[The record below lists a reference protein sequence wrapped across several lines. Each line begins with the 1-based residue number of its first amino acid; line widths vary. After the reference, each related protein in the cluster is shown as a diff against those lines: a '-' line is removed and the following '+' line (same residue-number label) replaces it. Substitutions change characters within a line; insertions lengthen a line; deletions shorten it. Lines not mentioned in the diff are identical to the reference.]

1 MIAIHII
8 KTYFFNT
15 LYTSLFL
22 ILLST
27 QLTTLAQSR
36 SPIDTVYT
44 AKDTLVLFNDKSWE
58 FIRMINFDGV
68 TNPVLSSICQAR
80 GWAEDW
86 NTEIPHTAAADL
98 ASLPDTLWLC
108 TIDDSHLEFC
118 MPHPGMV
125 TSTFKYR
132 GKRFHYGID
141 VDCITGDSLKAAF
154 NGIVRYAK
162 YNESGYGNLVI
173 IRHYNGLETYYAH
186 LSKTFVVANQEV
198 KAGEVIGLGGNTGR
212 STGDH
217 LHFEVRLLGNALNPE
232 EIIDFKNSVLIEENL
247 LVHKD
252 LFLYGAKKSNPTA
265 TKPPSD
271 SEDEKTSSEPKKTTS
286 TSSYHTV
293 KSGDTLY
300 EIALK
305 NKTTV
310 KKICELNGIKE
321 TKILKIGEKIKVK

>member
-1 MIAIHII
+1 MITFNSFKYFPKI
-8 KTYFFNT
+8 K
-15 LYTSLFL
+15 SLFINLSLL
-22 ILLST
+22 I
-27 QLTTLAQSR
+27 TLFLYLNCQQIIAQGKF
-36 SPIDTVYT
+36 PIDTVYT
-44 AKDTLVLFNDKSWE
+44 KKDTLVLFSDKSWE

-68 TNPVLSSICQAR
+68 TNPVLSLLCQER

-86 NTEIPHTAAADL
+86 NTDMPHTASANL
-98 ASLPDTLWLC
+98 AELPDTLWLC
-108 TIDDSHLEFC
+108 TVDDSHLEFC

-154 NGIVRYAK
+154 NGVVRYAK
-162 YNESGYGNLVI
+162 YNDNGYGNLVI

-198 KAGEVIGLGGNTGR
+198 KAGEVIGLGGNTGK

-232 EIIDFKNSVLIEENL
+232 EIIDFKNNVLIEENL
-247 LVHKD
+247 LIHKD
-252 LFLYGAKKSNPTA
+252 LFLYGKKPSTTTTSTA
-265 TKPPSD
+265 
-271 SEDEKTSSEPKKTTS
+271 KTSSETSSSSS
-286 TSSYHTV
+286 TSKSVYHTV

-310 KKICELNGIKE
+310 KKLCELNGIKE